1 MSVHQQTEFGFVE
14 SCKAAKPA
22 ASFPFQASEALSLYA
37 RRKGQKW
44 LRVEAARALRRNARS
59 QTRAGHDPKAD

>member
-1 MSVHQQTEFGFVE
+1 MNEHQGEFAFV
-14 SCKAAKPA
+14 SALPTSAKP
-22 ASFPFQASEALSLYA
+22 SQFPFEAEQALSLYA

-59 QTRAGHDPKAD
+59 QLRAGHDSAD